1 MITEQIKKGG
11 LRMTREMEYTKCV
24 AVLCKLYRMGRI
36 TESEFHFVK
45 EKLKTKY
52 LILEDTNNAA

>member
-1 MITEQIKKGG
+1 MS
-11 LRMTREMEYTKCV
+11 REMEYTKCV

-36 TESEFHFVK
+36 SETEFHFVK